1 LAFADSWD
9 LSSVSVMAD
18 EIGGQ
23 VIEDYP
29 MEKND
34 LRLLGRST
42 EIVSAFVS
50 NNAVRV
56 SDLGSLIESVH
67 LSLLQLTGAVAIEA
81 PVVVSEPAVPIRKS
95 VSHEHVYCLEDG
107 KKFKSIRRHL
117 MTAHGLTPE
126 QYRDK
131 WGLPAQY
138 PMVAP
143 AYASARS
150 DLAKNSGLGRVNGRA
165 PATPKEA
172 DTAEKKP
179 RGRPRTKAAL
189 SPS

>member
-1 LAFADSWD
+1 
-9 LSSVSVMAD
+9 
-18 EIGGQ
+18 
-23 VIEDYP
+23 
-29 MEKND
+29 MEKTD

-56 SDLGSLIESVH
+56 SDLGALIESVH
-67 LSLLQLTGAVAIEA
+67 MSLLQLSNGT
-81 PVVVSEPAVPIRKS
+81 PVEVPPIPAEPAVSIRKS
-95 VSHEHVYCLEDG
+95 VSHDYVFCLEDG

-131 WGLPAQY
+131 WALPPQY

-150 DLAKNSGLGRVNGRA
+150 DLAKNSGLGRVNGERQAA
-165 PATPKEA
+165 P
-172 DTAEKKP
+172 TAKKSDPTVKKP
-179 RGRPRTKAAL
+179 RGRPRTKPLA
-189 SPS
+189 

>member
-1 LAFADSWD
+1 
-9 LSSVSVMAD
+9 
-18 EIGGQ
+18 
-23 VIEDYP
+23 

-56 SDLGSLIESVH
+56 SDLGALIESVH
-67 LSLLQLTGAVAIEA
+67 ASLMQLAGAPAPEA
-81 PVVVSEPAVPIRKS
+81 PPAPAEPAVPIRKS
-95 VSHEHVYCLEDG
+95 VSHDYVYCLEDG

-117 MTAHGLTPE
+117 MTAHGMTPD
-126 QYRDK
+126 QYREK
-131 WGLPAQY
+131 WTLPPQY

-150 DLAKNSGLGRVNGRA
+150 DLAKNSGLGRVNGRPPAA
-165 PATPKEA
+165 PAPAKSA
-172 DTAEKKP
+172 SDVVKKP
-179 RGRPRTKAAL
+179 RGRPRTKPVA
-189 SPS
+189 

>member
-1 LAFADSWD
+1 
-9 LSSVSVMAD
+9 
-18 EIGGQ
+18 
-23 VIEDYP
+23 
-29 MEKND
+29 MEKTD

-56 SDLGSLIESVH
+56 SDLGALIESVH
-67 LSLLQLTGAVAIEA
+67 RSLLQLSGGSPVEA
-81 PVVVSEPAVPIRKS
+81 PPVAAEPAVSIRKS
-95 VSHEHVYCLEDG
+95 VSHEYVYCLEDG

-131 WGLPAQY
+131 WALPQQY

-150 DLAKNSGLGRVNGRA
+150 DLAKNSGLGRVNGQRSGVPVA
-165 PATPKEA
+165 AAAKAA
-172 DTAEKKP
+172 DASPKKP
-179 RGRPRTKAAL
+179 RGRPRSKPA
-189 SPS
+189 S

>member
-1 LAFADSWD
+1 
-9 LSSVSVMAD
+9 
-18 EIGGQ
+18 
-23 VIEDYP
+23 
-29 MEKND
+29 MEKTD

-56 SDLGSLIESVH
+56 SDLGALIESVH
-67 LSLLQLTGAVAIEA
+67 MSLLQLSGGAPAEQQ
-81 PVVVSEPAVPIRKS
+81 PVPAEPAVSIRKS
-95 VSHEHVYCLEDG
+95 VSHDYVYCLEDG

-117 MTAHGLTPE
+117 MTAHSLTPE

-131 WGLPAQY
+131 WKLPPQY

-150 DLAKNSGLGRVNGRA
+150 DLAKNSGLGRVGQRPA
-165 PATPKEA
+165 PAATKA
-172 DTAEKKP
+172 TAEPAAKKP
-179 RGRPRTKAAL
+179 RGRPRTKPAA
-189 SPS
+189 

>member
-1 LAFADSWD
+1 
-9 LSSVSVMAD
+9 
-18 EIGGQ
+18 
-23 VIEDYP
+23 
-29 MEKND
+29 MEKAD

-56 SDLGSLIESVH
+56 SDLGALIESVH
-67 LSLLQLTGAVAIEA
+67 MSLLQLSGGAPVEA
-81 PVVVSEPAVPIRKS
+81 PVVAAEPAVSIRKS
-95 VSHEHVYCLEDG
+95 VSHDYVYCLEDG

-131 WGLPAQY
+131 WALPPQY

-150 DLAKNSGLGRVNGRA
+150 DLAKNSGLGRVNGQRSDV
-165 PATPKEA
+165 PASSAQPA
-172 DTAEKKP
+172 DAAAKKP
-179 RGRPRTKAAL
+179 RGRPRTRPAA
-189 SPS
+189 

>member
-1 LAFADSWD
+1 
-9 LSSVSVMAD
+9 
-18 EIGGQ
+18 
-23 VIEDYP
+23 
-29 MEKND
+29 MEKTD

-50 NNAVRV
+50 NNAVRI
-56 SDLGSLIESVH
+56 SDLGALIESVH
-67 LSLLQLTGAVAIEA
+67 MSLLQLSGGSSVEA
-81 PVVVSEPAVPIRKS
+81 PPAPAEPAVSIRKS
-95 VSHEHVYCLEDG
+95 VSHDYVYCLEDG

-131 WGLPAQY
+131 WALPQQY

-150 DLAKNSGLGRVNGRA
+150 DLAKNSGLGRVNGQHAA
-165 PATPKEA
+165 PMAAAKAA
-172 DTAEKKP
+172 DAAPKKP
-179 RGRPRTKAAL
+179 RGRPRLKPA
-189 SPS
+189 S

>member
-1 LAFADSWD
+1 MDKA
-9 LSSVSVMAD
+9 
-18 EIGGQ
+18 
-23 VIEDYP
+23 
-29 MEKND
+29 D

-56 SDLGSLIESVH
+56 SDLGALIESVH
-67 LSLLQLTGAVAIEA
+67 MSLLQLSGGSSAAPPPVAA
-81 PVVVSEPAVPIRKS
+81 EPAVPIRKS
-95 VSHEHVYCLEDG
+95 VSHDYVYCLEDG

-131 WGLPAQY
+131 WALPPQY

-150 DLAKNSGLGRVNGRA
+150 DLAKNSGLGRVNGQRA
-165 PATPKEA
+165 AQGAASDSSAKR
-172 DTAEKKP
+172 P
-179 RGRPRTKAAL
+179 RGRPRTK
-189 SPS
+189 STV